1 MRKHKKNYLYIKIN
15 RWDSGLQTILLVL
28 LKLTITV
35 FLYCKFLGGIYM
47 KLKRVKSDLQCD
59 INNIIN
65 LRNDGMRYKDIA
77 KIYNKQFHLS
87 EFLQIQLF
95 QEN

>member
-1 MRKHKKNYLYIKIN
+1 MKIN

-47 KLKRVKSDLQCD
+47 KLKRVKSDLQSN
-59 INNIIN
+59 INNIMKLRMLYKNSTIHIERKYQTYMKKYIN
-65 LRNDGMRYKDIA
+65 NSLTA
-77 KIYNKQFHLS
+77 
-87 EFLQIQLF
+87 
-95 QEN
+95 